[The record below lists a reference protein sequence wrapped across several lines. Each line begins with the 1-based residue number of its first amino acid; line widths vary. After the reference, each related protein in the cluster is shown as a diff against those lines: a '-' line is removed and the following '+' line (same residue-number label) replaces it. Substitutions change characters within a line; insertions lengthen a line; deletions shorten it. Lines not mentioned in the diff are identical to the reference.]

1 LEEKIN
7 NNNIMIENIKI
18 LKHNSDYRVA
28 DIVYKRGERWEHS
41 AEMVLTKSKYNGTIL
56 QKYLKINGIY
66 NPTNL
71 PLLLQIIKE
80 YHYPV
85 PNNNELVIHLRL
97 GDVVVHDWFL
107 SKDYISFIRN
117 MLQQHNN
124 INKLTFVTCF
134 AYQEWSQES
143 LHLRKN
149 AQLWKYTD
157 EDQEKNVVKV
167 TKLFNNIKNTFPNL
181 ELNIYSNYNIDM
193 DMRYCVFSKY
203 FISDEGGFSKLLLT
217 LQKMNNNYYYIYLFI
232 IIIFIGFIIFYNF
245 KKIRKI
251 INC

>member
-1 LEEKIN
+1 
-7 NNNIMIENIKI
+7 MIENIKI

-41 AEMVLTKSKYNGTIL
+41 AEMVLTKPKYNGTIL

-80 YHYPV
+80 YKSPI
-85 PNNNELVIHLRL
+85 PSNNELVIHLRL
-97 GDVVVHDWFL
+97 GDVVVHNWFL
-107 SKDYISFIRN
+107 NKDYISLIRN

-157 EDQEKNVVKV
+157 EHQEKNVAKV

-181 ELNIYSNYNIDM
+181 ELNIYSNYNIDL
-193 DMRYCVFSKY
+193 DICYCVFSKY
-203 FISDEGGFSKLLLT
+203 FISDDGGFSKLLLT
-217 LQKMNNNYYYIYLFI
+217 LQK
-232 IIIFIGFIIFYNF
+232 
-245 KKIRKI
+245 
-251 INC
+251 